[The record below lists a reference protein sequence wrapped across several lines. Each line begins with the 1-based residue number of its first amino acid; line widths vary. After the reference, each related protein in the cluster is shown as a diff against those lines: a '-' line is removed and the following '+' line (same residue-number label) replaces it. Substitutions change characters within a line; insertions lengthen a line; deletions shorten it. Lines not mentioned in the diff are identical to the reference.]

1 MYVPIRMSNRD
12 QYGTWEEE
20 IIDIALAALR
30 SGGMGLNCAALTYD
44 VLKPTL
50 KGELMGPT

>member
-1 MYVPIRMSNRD
+1 M
-12 QYGTWEEE
+12 WEEVIE
-20 IIDIALAALR
+20 KVLGALR

-44 VLKPTL
+44 VLKATL

>member
-1 MYVPIRMSNRD
+1 MLTRG

-20 IIDIALAALR
+20 IIEIALAALR

-44 VLKPTL
+44 VLKATL

>member
-1 MYVPIRMSNRD
+1 MSNRG

-20 IIDIALAALR
+20 IIEIALAALR
-30 SGGMGLNCAALTYD
+30 SCGMGLNCAALTWD
-44 VLKPTL
+44 MLKATL